1 MIFLPFL
8 NHSRAMWLGLLIVM
22 IMALS
27 ACSRPGLMAKDD
39 LIEYADDEQNPK
51 DRLAEIN
58 QQAAEIKRLLSQ
70 AEMAIEQG
78 DPGTAK
84 QTYETILEL
93 DSENLKAKDGLRR
106 IDLFQRHK
114 LLFAEAKQLSEGDLA
129 EQAAAIEKLSL
140 ILRENPHHKAAGI
153 LYQQLQEAEQ
163 ARRIA
168 ALNTKLAYTT
178 PVSLEFRDTELKV
191 IIEALAK
198 STGVNFTIDGDVASE
213 QRVSLF
219 VRDVPLEQALDVLVQ
234 SNNLR
239 KKVLNKDTVLLYP
252 DTVVKTRQYQDLM
265 IRSFYLEYA
274 DPETIAGLLRN
285 MLGIRQV
292 ETDQRLPMI
301 MIKDIPEV
309 MALAEKLIASQDLP
323 EPEVMLEMEIIE
335 VSRNIS
341 QNLGVRW
348 PNQLSVL
355 SGQDALTLE
364 QLRNTDSATTGV
376 SPNPAIIFDGQDA
389 QINLL
394 SNPRIRVKNLKSAKI
409 LIGDRLPI
417 ITSNV
422 SSTGVISEN
431 VQYIDVGLKLEAI
444 PEINLGGDVNIELNL
459 DVSSVGNSITTN
471 SGSVVFQIGTRST
484 STHLRLKDGE
494 TQVLAGLISDS
505 DRKAISKVPG
515 LGDLPVLG
523 RLFST
528 HSDEATETELVF
540 SITPRIIRPTAPAS
554 PGLSQY
560 WVGSELQ
567 TGRSINQPRSRE
579 EISKLFTPGVAPEAA
594 RSQQTETPSPAPP
607 EGLNISLPPG
617 LTSEF

>member
-1 MIFLPFL
+1 MIFIPSL
-8 NHSRAMWLGLLIVM
+8 NASRAMWLGLILLM
-22 IMALS
+22 IMVLS

-58 QQAAEIKRLLSQ
+58 QQQAEIEQLLNQ
-70 AEMAIEQG
+70 AETAIKN
-78 DPGTAK
+78 DDIATA
-84 QTYETILEL
+84 QAAYEKILQQ
-93 DSENLKAKDGLRR
+93 DSENLRAKDGLHR
-106 IDLFQRHK
+106 ITLYQRHQM
-114 LLFAEAKQLSEGDLA
+114 LFSEAKPLAEGDVA
-129 EQAAAIEKLSL
+129 EQAEAMDKLSL
-140 ILRENPHHKAAGI
+140 ILRENPHHEAAGK
-153 LYQQLQEAEQ
+153 LYQQLQEAES
-163 ARRIA
+163 ARRLD
-168 ALNTKLAYTT
+168 ALKTELAYTE
-178 PVSLEFRDTELKV
+178 PVTLEFRDTELKV

-198 STGVNFTIDGDVASE
+198 GTGVNFTLDGDVASE

-219 VRDVPLEQALDVLVQ
+219 VRDVPLEEALDVLAK

-239 KKVLNKDTVLLYP
+239 KKVLNEDTVLLYP
-252 DTVVKTRQYQDLM
+252 DTVAKTRQYQDLL

-274 DPETIAGLLRN
+274 DPETVAGLLRS

-292 ETDQRLPMI
+292 ETDERLPMI
-301 MIKDIPEV
+301 MIKDVPEV
-309 MALAEKLIASQDLP
+309 MALAEKLIASQDLA

-335 VSRNIS
+335 VSRSLS
-341 QNLGVRW
+341 QDLGVRW

-355 SGQDALTLE
+355 SGQDTLTLE

-376 SPNPAIIFDGQDA
+376 SPNPALIFDGEDT

-394 SNPRIRVKNLKSAKI
+394 SNPRIRVKNRESAEI

-431 VQYIDVGLKLEAI
+431 VQYIDVGLELEAI

-459 DVSSVGNSITTN
+459 DVSSVGTKTTTN
-471 SGSVVFQIGTRST
+471 SGSEVFQIGTRST

-505 DRKAISKVPG
+505 DRKSISKVPG
-515 LGDLPVLG
+515 IGDLPLLG

-528 HSDEATETELVF
+528 HGDEVTETELVF
-540 SITPRIIRPTAPAS
+540 SITPRIIRPSTPTPAS
-554 PGLSQY
+554 LSQY

-567 TGRSINQPRSRE
+567 TGRSVNQPRSRE
-579 EISKLFTPGVAPEAA
+579 ELSKLFTPGVAPGAA
-594 RSQQTETPSPAPP
+594 RSQESETPPPAPP
-607 EGLNISLPPG
+607 EGLNINVPPG
-617 LTSEF
+617 LSSEF

>member
-1 MIFLPFL
+1 MMFLPSFYYSRLVWLSFL
-8 NHSRAMWLGLLIVM
+8 VVM
-22 IMALS
+22 LMTLT
-27 ACSRPGLMAKDD
+27 ACSRPALLAKDD
-39 LIEYADDEQNPK
+39 LIEYADDEQNPR

-58 QQAAEIKRLLSQ
+58 QQNAEIERLLTQ
-70 AEMAIEQG
+70 AETAIQQN
-78 DPGTAK
+78 DIVAAQTA
-84 QTYETILEL
+84 YENILEQ
-93 DSENLKAKDGLRR
+93 DSENLRAKDGLRR
-106 IDLFQRHK
+106 INLYQRHEQ
-114 LLFAEAKQLSEGDLA
+114 LLAEAQPLAAGDLTD
-129 EQAAAIEKLSL
+129 QAKAMDKLSI
-140 ILRENPHHKAAGI
+140 ILRENPQHDAAGA
-153 LYQQLQEAEQ
+153 LYQQLQEAES
-163 ARRIA
+163 ARRLA
-168 ALNTKLAYTT
+168 ALKTKLAYTA

-198 STGVNFTIDGDVASE
+198 GTGVNFTLDGDVASE
-213 QRVSLF
+213 QRCSLF

-252 DTVVKTRQYQDLM
+252 DTVAKTRQYQDLI

-274 DPETIAGLLRN
+274 DPETVAGLLRS
-285 MLGIRQV
+285 MLGIKQV
-292 ETDQRLPMI
+292 ETDQRLPVI
-301 MIKDIPEV
+301 MIKDVPEV
-309 MALAEKLIASQDLP
+309 MTLAEKLIASQDRP

-341 QNLGVRW
+341 QDAGVRW

-355 SGQDALTLE
+355 SGQDTLTLE
-364 QLRNTDSATTGV
+364 QLRDTDSATTGV
-376 SPNPAIIFDGQDA
+376 SPNPALLFDGQDA

-394 SNPRIRVKNLKSAKI
+394 ANPRIRVKNGETAKI

-431 VQYIDVGLKLEAI
+431 VQYIDVGLKLDAI
-444 PEINLGGDVNIELNL
+444 PDINLGGDVNIALNL

-484 STHLRLKDGE
+484 STQLRLKDGE

-505 DRKAISKVPG
+505 DRKSISKVPG
-515 LGDLPVLG
+515 VGDLPLLG

-528 HSDEATETELVF
+528 HGDEVIKTELVL
-540 SITPRIIRPTAPAS
+540 SITPRIIRPSTPAPA
-554 PGLSQY
+554 GLSQY

-567 TGRSINQPRSRE
+567 TGRSFNQPRSRE

-594 RSQQTETPSPAPP
+594 RSEQTETPPPAPP
-607 EGLNISLPPG
+607 EGLNITLPPG
-617 LTSEF
+617 LSSDF